1 MAHLQDFYENALTPN
16 TMLTSANYDPMSPI
30 TEEAA
35 PEFPSKFEES
45 QESNTIGKA
54 DQAESTTSVEDNT
67 GIEDVQNDYCET
79 HDEISLPLREE
90 ETLLSEVK
98 CKVDSKTTHN
108 LNDWLPEKES
118 KVSKLKMAE
127 LVEGASS
134 EDNDGLSNAESTVP
148 SGNCEISLD
157 DTADF
162 SHGHS
167 ATDPNLE
174 VLCSSNG
181 DLHDSDEATTKCNES
196 EKCTDTVQKDNL
208 RNLAKDQVHS
218 MKTSTPREDSLI
230 PHLQSNTICA
240 EQSNFTGQS
249 THSTNLLMEENG
261 LEVAYDRNSVNNG
274 GGMVKIQCEKCPA

>member
-1 MAHLQDFYENALTPN
+1 MTHLQDFYENALTPN
-16 TMLTSANYDPMSPI
+16 TMLASANYDPMSPI
-30 TEEAA
+30 TEEVA

-45 QESNTIGKA
+45 QESDIIGKA
-54 DQAESTTSVEDNT
+54 DQAENTTSVEDNT

-79 HDEISLPLREE
+79 RDEVSLPPREE
-90 ETLLSEVK
+90 EALLSEVK
-98 CKVDSKTTHN
+98 CKVDSKMTHD
-108 LNDWLPEKES
+108 LNGSSPEKES

-134 EDNDGLSNAESTVP
+134 KDSGLSNTDSTVP
-148 SGNCEISLD
+148 SGICLD
-157 DTADF
+157 DTADP
-162 SHGHS
+162 SHGNS
-167 ATDPNLE
+167 VTDPNLE

-181 DLHDSDEATTKCNES
+181 DLHDSDEATTKCNGS

-240 EQSNFTGQS
+240 EQSNFTGQP
-249 THSTNLLMEENG
+249 THNTNLLMEGNG
-261 LEVAYDRNSVNNG
+261 LEVAYDRHSVSNG
-274 GGMVKIQCEKCPA
+274 GGMVKMQCEKCPA